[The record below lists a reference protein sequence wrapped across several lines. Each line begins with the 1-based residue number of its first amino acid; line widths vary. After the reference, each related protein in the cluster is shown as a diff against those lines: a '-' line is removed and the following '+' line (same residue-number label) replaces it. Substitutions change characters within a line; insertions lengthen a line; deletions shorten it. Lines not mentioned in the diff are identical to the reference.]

1 MAMGTMIT
9 AAMALAALNVL
20 LLVPL
25 TVIWVRNYSTFR
37 TTLVLGLLA
46 FAVAM
51 LAENVIALYF
61 FFSMQSFYGGAPGVQ
76 KAVLVLRGLQFFAIL
91 VLTYSTWK

>member
-1 MAMGTMIT
+1 MAMGTMIS

-25 TVIWVRNYSTFR
+25 TVIWIRNYSTFR
-37 TTLVLGLLA
+37 TNLVLGLLA

-51 LAENVIALYF
+51 LAENAVALYF

-76 KAVLVLRGLQFFAIL
+76 KAVLVLRALQFIAIVL
-91 VLTYSTWK
+91 LTYATWK